1 VAGEFSMGALGYR
14 IRKGRRAGPV
24 TGVTIAGA
32 LKETLFKIDAVADR
46 IKFSGDSGSP
56 ALLIGEMDVSGPGT
70 GRNG

>member
-1 VAGEFSMGALGYR
+1 
-14 IRKGRRAGPV
+14 V